1 MSEKD
6 DIRLVRMER
15 LDNIYKILTDLVR
28 HEDER
33 VADVLNISVLVQT
46 ILLAGIIQLNM
57 LDPSIYSNNLVLRL
71 IKDILPLAGALL
83 SIYGF
88 LAFHRRIE
96 TIGFWKEQIYRVEA
110 DSDFISE
117 QYGQGLDIFTARKA
131 YLENKRSRY
140 PGIILDI
147 LKYQRYFMELLFM
160 IVWILI
166 LGAQLYPYL

>member
-15 LDNIYKILTDLVR
+15 LDNIYKVLTDLVR

-33 VADVLNISVLVQT
+33 AADVLNISVLVQT
-46 ILLAGIIQLNM
+46 ILLAGLIQLNM
-57 LDPSIYSNNLVLRL
+57 QDQSLFSNNPALLL
-71 IKDILPLAGALL
+71 FKNILPLLGTLL

-88 LAFHRRIE
+88 YGFYRRLE

-117 QYGQGLDIFTARKA
+117 QYGRGLDVFTARRA

-140 PGIILDI
+140 PGIILSV
-147 LKYQRYFMELLFM
+147 LKYQRYFMELLFLL
-160 IVWILI
+160 IWVLI
-166 LGAQLYPYL
+166 LGAQLYSYL